1 MTIPEQELHDVSAP
15 VLDPSALVAPS
26 TSDTNGAQTASALIP
41 KDDDVMHKTPYD
53 QHELVVWINEPTPL
67 RGVLTQDGVTQIA
80 YHTYRPG
87 TYTWLDT
94 QLNPVWAGLTE
105 LLPLTVAPNL
115 ITALGGAHCLFSYLL
130 TTWIVPHYFLLTDD
144 NDNVVPTW
152 VLLVNGYCNIV
163 YYTLDCMDGKQARR
177 TNTSSPLGQL
187 FDHGVDC
194 LCLLSHL
201 SMVQAW
207 FGAPPSVVLT
217 IQAYLQ
223 FSFFCAQWEEYY
235 TGVLPHATGNVGVT
249 EVNYGL
255 ALVSVAN
262 AAWRQGGKALYGS
275 NLMELLRKCANDSS
289 SLSSSS
295 SLHRLLDVVV
305 QPALDSLQVTH
316 VRDLMALGWY
326 TMTTI
331 LVALS
336 VARVCRHVAPTQ
348 RLPALLKL
356 ATPLGVWYL
365 ACTRIPDH
373 VLDANVRTISL
384 AIGVACGLITI
395 KLIVFSMARQ
405 SYAILQKEAIPIL
418 VGVLWTSDERW
429 TDLGVRTL
437 WQVVCAYYVIRLVVW
452 NRAAITQICERMG
465 IQLFVIKPKRV

>member
-1 MTIPEQELHDVSAP
+1 MTLPEHELHDVSAP
-15 VLDPSALVAPS
+15 LLDSAALVAPP
-26 TSDTNGAQTASALIP
+26 SDSDDGASAAAAP
-41 KDDDVMHKTPYD
+41 VVKDDDVPHKTPYD
-53 QHELVVWINEPTPL
+53 QHELVVWWNEPMPL
-67 RGVLTQDGVTQIA
+67 KGVLTQDGVTQIA
-80 YHTYRPG
+80 YHKYRSGSYTY
-87 TYTWLDT
+87 LDT
-94 QLNPVWAGLTE
+94 VLNPVWAGLTE
-105 LLPLTVAPNL
+105 LLPMTVAPNL

-130 TTWIVPHYFLLTDD
+130 TTWIVPHYFLLSD
-144 NDNVVPTW
+144 NDVLPTW

-177 TNTSSPLGQL
+177 TNSSSPLGQL

-207 FGAPPSVVLT
+207 FHAPPRMILQ

-255 ALVSVAN
+255 ALISLAN
-262 AAWRQGGKALYGS
+262 AAWRQGGQALYES
-275 NLMELLRKCANDSS
+275 NLVELLKKCADASP
-289 SLSSSS
+289 SLN
-295 SLHRLLDVVV
+295 RLLDVVV
-305 QPALDSLQVTH
+305 QPALDWLEVAQ
-316 VRDLMALGWY
+316 VRDAMALGWY

-336 VARVCRHVAPTQ
+336 VTRVCRHVAPTQ

-356 ATPLGVWYL
+356 VTPLAVWYL
-365 ACTRIPDH
+365 ACTRIPDN
-373 VLDANVRTISL
+373 VLDTNLRTISL
-384 AIGVACGLITI
+384 AVGVSCSLITI

-418 VGVLWTSDERW
+418 VGVLWTRDERW
-429 TDLGVRTL
+429 TELGVRTL
-437 WQVVCAYYVIRLVVW
+437 WRALGAYYVIRLVLW
-452 NRAAITQICERMG
+452 NKAAIEQICERMG
-465 IQLFVIKPKRV
+465 IQLFVIKAKQV